1 MAGSATTDLTL
12 VDGMQFVARSGSGH
26 AIPIDAGAASGG
38 DGSAATPV
46 ELVLTASAS
55 CMAMDAVAIL
65 RKMRQDVAGYRVHAE
80 GVRADQH
87 PRVFTSITM
96 THRLHGRALVPAN
109 VARALQL
116 SMSRY
121 CPVFAMLQPGVAFV
135 VRYEVTDDADGSVT
149 AGEAVREGASAV
161 EAS

>member
-1 MAGSATTDLTL
+1 MAAVADVRL
-12 VDGMQFVARSGSGH
+12 VEQMRFEARSGSGH
-26 AIPIDAGAASGG
+26 TIALDAGMASGG
-38 DGSAATPV
+38 DGLAPSPV
-46 ELVLTASAS
+46 ELVLAASAS

-65 RKMRQDVAGYRVHAE
+65 RKMRQDIAGYAVHAE
-80 GVRADQH
+80 GQRSEQH
-87 PRVFTSITM
+87 PRVFTLITM
-96 THRLHGRALVPAN
+96 VHRAHGRSLSAAN

-135 VRYEVTDDADGSVT
+135 VRYEVTDDSDGTVT
-149 AGEAVREGASAV
+149 LGEAVREGEAAA